1 MMSSSM
7 EEEPFH
13 FFGEILAFTIDDKEL
28 MHQDMGIDICKSWKS
43 LSVEERRG
51 AINAAR
57 IFNPKNPSFLVFLQA
72 SNLQMHHVYVLA
84 TFARKC
90 LSGDECIIEQD
101 SDESRLAVAFKL
113 NCSIF

>member
-1 MMSSSM
+1 MSSSM
-7 EEEPFH
+7 EEEPFL
-13 FFGEILAFTIDDKEL
+13 FFRGILAFTIDDKEL
-28 MHQDMGIDICKSWKS
+28 
-43 LSVEERRG
+43 
-51 AINAAR
+51 
-57 IFNPKNPSFLVFLQA
+57 A

-101 SDESRLAVAFKL
+101 SGESRLAVAFKL

>member
-1 MMSSSM
+1 MM
-7 EEEPFH
+7 
-13 FFGEILAFTIDDKEL
+13 EI
-28 MHQDMGIDICKSWKS
+28 GICKSWKS
-43 LSVEERRG
+43 LSVEERQG

-57 IFNPKNPSFLVFLQA
+57 IFNPKNPSFLVFLPS